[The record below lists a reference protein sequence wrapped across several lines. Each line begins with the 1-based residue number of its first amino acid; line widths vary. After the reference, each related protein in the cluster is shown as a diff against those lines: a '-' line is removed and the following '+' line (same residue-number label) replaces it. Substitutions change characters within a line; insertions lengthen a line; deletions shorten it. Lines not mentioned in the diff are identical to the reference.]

1 MPSKQCSEA
10 LLMSLARPLD
20 YHVAPV
26 CDLCILVLCELIKY
40 GLLIVMALY
49 KVIKK
54 VTLV

>member
-1 MPSKQCSEA
+1 
-10 LLMSLARPLD
+10 MSLARPLD